1 MLFNSFE
8 FIFLFLPLTAAIYFS
23 CIRWLGLE
31 YGIGALVVAS
41 LFFYGYWNP
50 QYLLL
55 ILFSIA
61 VNYALG
67 SWAIPNGRR
76 FSALL
81 LAVGIAVNLG
91 LLGYFKYAN
100 FLVDN
105 LNVLTEANWELEKI
119 VLPLA
124 ISFFTFQ
131 QISYLVDS
139 WQGKTREYNFLHYC
153 LFVSFFPQLIA
164 GPIVHHKEMLPQF
177 ANPQAL
183 SPKARNFA
191 IGLSIFA
198 IGLFKKTVIAD
209 SLSAYVGPVYDDPSA
224 LATLDFFRAWGSTL
238 AYTFQ
243 LYFDFSGYSDMAVG
257 AARLFGIRL
266 PVNFFSPYKANNIIE
281 FWRRWHITLSRFL
294 RDYLYIAMGGNRHG
308 KIRRYFNLSL
318 TMLLGGLWHGAG
330 WTFVLWGALHGA
342 YLVINH
348 AWHRVLAVAG
358 LNPLNR
364 APYRLLSWLATFLAV
379 VVGWVYFRAPTL
391 DQANGILLAMLG
403 SNGAEIPA
411 GIAARLGELMNLAA
425 AIGIESGVGSGSL
438 FVANWVWVIVAGLAA
453 LTLPNVAQI
462 FHSVDPVIY
471 ESDKAFAEHLGNAS
485 DITWRQAP
493 RWAVTTALM
502 LLMGVLTLTQVSE
515 FLYFQF

>member
-8 FIFLFLPLTAAIYFS
+8 FIFLFLPLTVALYFTF
-23 CIRWLGLE
+23 IRLLGRE
-31 YGIGALVVAS
+31 YGLGILVAAS

-55 ILFSIA
+55 ILSSIGI
-61 VNYALG
+61 NFILG
-67 SWAIPNGRR
+67 SWVIPGSRR
-76 FSALL
+76 FGASFLVL
-81 LAVGIAVNLG
+81 GVMINLG

-100 FLVDN
+100 FFVDN
-105 LNVLTEANWELEKI
+105 INALAGAGWNLEHI

-153 LFVSFFPQLIA
+153 LFVCFFPQLIA

-177 ANPQAL
+177 AAPETL

-198 IGLFKKTVIAD
+198 IGLFKKTVMAD
-209 SLSAYVGPVYDDPSA
+209 SLSAYVGPVYDNPDVIAS
-224 LATLDFFRAWGSTL
+224 LDFFRAWGSTL

-243 LYFDFSGYSDMAVG
+243 LYFDFSGYSDMAIG

-266 PVNFFSPYKANNIIE
+266 PVNFFSPYKAFNIVE

-308 KIRRYFNLSL
+308 KVRRYANLFL

-330 WTFVLWGALHGA
+330 WTFVLWGALHGG
-342 YLVINH
+342 YLVVNH
-348 AWHRVLAVAG
+348 TWRRVLELTG
-358 LNPLNR
+358 FNFDD
-364 APYRLLSWLATFLAV
+364 RLLYRQASWLLTFLAV
-379 VVGWVYFRAPTL
+379 VVGWIYFRAPNL
-391 DQANGILLAMLG
+391 EQANGILLAMLG
-403 SNGAEIPA
+403 ANGAELPA
-411 GIAARLGELMNLAA
+411 GIVARLGGLADA
-425 AIGIESGVGSGSL
+425 MPMLGIGVGLGSGST
-438 FVANWVWVIVAGLAA
+438 FVGNWLGVLVAGLAA
-453 LTLPNVAQI
+453 VTLPNVAQL
-462 FHSVDPVIY
+462 FHAVEPVIY
-471 ESDKAFAEHLGNAS
+471 ENERTFRSYLGLPGQMV
-485 DITWRQAP
+485 WRQSLP
-493 RWAVTTALM
+493 WAATAAAM
-502 LLMGVLTLTQVSE
+502 LLLGVLTLTQVSE